1 LERSQEALAERKDNK
16 LSPFLLRKD
25 MFAPDQANDQQPPVH
40 TLPPFEQFL
49 LQFISIIYE
58 PVSTT
63 FLGNCLAGTDILI
76 PEVHRLTRKE
86 LILTISRL
94 REQEFLNELNQCPPR
109 LAEQLTRQ
117 AVAEGRFTDLAALIE
132 KKAPVSYLYGK
143 WATRCQRALRQ
154 FRIGLYLDDFD
165 KIDEAVTF
173 LEKHG
178 REHIGPEPPAVRIV
192 ARNFDAAWFGALPG
206 FQQFFLLNTIIHYS
220 MDNACH
226 FPAVIAYLE
235 DDEGITLSEDERV
248 PFQRMLAGYY
258 LLQGDFN
265 KLAALLAAHAE
276 AFQGSGFAGT
286 LAFLRG
292 QVEQAL
298 ELFEEDLVQ
307 LNKYA
312 GPEETFFFNITG
324 LFCIFS
330 LLIRN
335 TEQDRV
341 LISRAV
347 ALVLERCKGCP
358 EEVPF
363 RFLDAYV
370 RSIDGTLPDMRVLT
384 DQLKADK
391 RCVSTLVAVLSL
403 YWMGVEIPE
412 EFRDDLFS
420 LYRQAEKNGFFWLA
434 MEGAELLSALDP
446 EQKDPA
452 DAAKKLRKKNNCT
465 SIVHIISTDKTSWK
479 QSLQDLITVTSRS
492 RKPEKTSRLVWLAA
506 FDGENLTLSTKEQ
519 KKKGAGKWS
528 KGRGI
533 GLNRLMQPEDFDFL
547 TEQDLKICAAL
558 RQVGDINARNGGCE
572 FDMNKALPALVGHP
586 LVFLEKSGKIPVEIV
601 AGEPELM
608 VEEQDKHLFIHFLQ
622 DIGEGEVTV
631 WPETPTRFRVMEI
644 NDEHRR
650 VAEITGRDGLR
661 IPISASAQVLNA
673 IGNIA
678 SFMTVHSS
686 INVGSAEQ
694 GVHIV
699 ESDSTVHLHI
709 IPYGSG
715 FRLEMFVQPFSRRG
729 PYLKPGA
736 GVANLMAEVDKRR
749 MQTRRNLLLEEEK
762 AREVE
767 ESCPILDLAIDLEQ
781 ENDREWHMLDPEECL
796 QALLELEEIRDKVV
810 LEWPEGEKL
819 AVRRRAGVNQLN
831 LNIRTSQQNWFA
843 LSGHVKVD
851 QDEVIDLKSLLDKIR
866 ESHSRFIPLG
876 KGQFLALTQEFR
888 DRLEDL
894 IQFGDTKGSKDSE
907 EGEIQVH
914 PLAALA
920 LDDLTRQANTTTD
933 DGWREQLKRID
944 FIQDFVPEVPSTL
957 QAELRDYQA
966 EGFVWMARLAHL
978 GVGGCLADDM
988 GLGKTL
994 QSLAVILD
1002 RAENGPTLVI
1012 APTSVCLNWE
1022 QKAARFAPT
1031 LTLLT
1036 LTGGDR
1042 EAIVQGLGKRDIL
1055 VTSYTLLQ
1063 QEVELLETVS
1073 WQTIVLDE
1081 AQSIKNAA
1089 TKRSKAAMR
1098 LQAKFRLITTGT
1110 PIENHLGE
1118 LWNLFNFINRG
1129 LLGTYK
1135 QFNSRFGIPIEKHQD
1150 QAARRQL
1157 KKLIRPFMLRRIKS
1171 EVLDELPPRT
1181 EITLRVEMKKS
1192 EMQFYEAIRQQA
1204 IENIE
1209 SNGQKSGRH
1218 LQILAEIMRLRR
1230 ACCNPRLIDE
1240 NTKLSSSKLR
1250 VFAEVVEELLES
1262 RHKALVFSQF
1272 TGHLALICEY
1282 LDKEGVSYQYLDGTT
1297 PARERIKRVDAF
1309 QAGEGDLF
1317 LISLKAGGLGLN
1329 LTAADYVIHM
1339 DPWWNPAV
1347 EDQAADRAHRI
1358 GQTRPVTV
1366 YRLVTTDTIEEKIV
1380 QLHHEKRNLANSLLE
1395 GTDSGAR
1402 ISADELLELIR
1413 AS

>member
-1 LERSQEALAERKDNK
+1 
-16 LSPFLLRKD
+16 
-25 MFAPDQANDQQPPVH
+25 MFVPDQTNGQLPPVH

-58 PVSTT
+58 PVSVT
-63 FLGNCLAGTDILI
+63 FLGNCLVGTDIPI
-76 PEVHRLTRKE
+76 PEVHRLTSNE
-86 LILTISRL
+86 LESTINQL
-94 REQEFLNELNQCPPR
+94 REQNFLNELNQCPPH

-154 FRIGLYLDDFD
+154 FRIGMYSDDFD

-178 REHIGPEPPAVRIV
+178 REHTGPEPPAVRIV

-206 FQQFFLLNTIIHYS
+206 SQQFFLLNTIIHYS
-220 MDNACH
+220 MDKACH

-235 DDEGITLSEDERV
+235 DDESMTLSEDERV

-258 LLQGDFN
+258 LLQGN
-265 KLAALLAAHAE
+265 LEKLEALMTAHTE
-276 AFQGSGFAGT
+276 AFQGSGVAGT
-286 LAFLRG
+286 LAFLQG
-292 QVEQAL
+292 QVDQAL
-298 ELFEEDLVQ
+298 ELFEKDLAQ

-312 GPEETFFFNITG
+312 GPEGTFFFNITG
-324 LFCIFS
+324 LFCILS

-335 TEQDRV
+335 AEQDRI
-341 LISRAV
+341 LIRRAV

-370 RSIDGTLPDMRVLT
+370 RSVDGTLPDMRVLT
-384 DQLKADK
+384 DQLKDEE
-391 RCVSTLVAVLSL
+391 RCLSSLVAVLSL

-412 EFRDDLFS
+412 EFQNDILS
-420 LYRQAEKNGFFWLA
+420 LYQQAEKNDFFWLA
-434 MEGAELLSALDP
+434 MEGAELLSTLDP
-446 EQKDPA
+446 EQKNLA
-452 DAAKKLRKKNNCT
+452 EAAKKLRKRNNCI

-492 RKPEKTSRLVWLAA
+492 RKPEKTSRLVWLVE

-519 KKKGAGKWS
+519 KRKGIGKWS

-547 TEQDLKICAAL
+547 TEQDLKICVAL
-558 RQVGDINARNGGCE
+558 RQVGDINSRNGGCE
-572 FDMNKALPALVGHP
+572 FDMNEALPALVGHP

-608 VEEQDKHLFIHFLQ
+608 VEEQDEHLFIHFLQ
-622 DIGEGEVTV
+622 DIGEGKVTV
-631 WPETPTRFRVMEI
+631 WPETPTRFRIMEI
-644 NDEHRR
+644 NEEHKR

-694 GVHIV
+694 GVHVV
-699 ESDSTVHLHI
+699 ESDSTIHLHI

-767 ESCPILDLAIDLEQ
+767 ESCPILDLAVDLEQ

-796 QALLELEEIRDKVV
+796 QALLELEEIRDRVV

-831 LNIRTSQQNWFA
+831 LNIRTSQQNWFS

-894 IQFGDTKGSKDSE
+894 IQFGDTKGSKNSE

-933 DGWREQLKRID
+933 NGWREQLKRIA
-944 FIQDFVPEVPSTL
+944 FLQDFVPEVPSTL

-1002 RAENGPTLVI
+1002 RAEKGPSLVI

-1022 QKAARFAPT
+1022 QEAARFAPT

-1036 LTGGDR
+1036 LSGGDR

-1063 QEVELLETVS
+1063 QEVELLETIS
-1073 WQTIVLDE
+1073 WQTVVLDE

-1098 LQAKFRLITTGT
+1098 LNAKFRLITTGT

-1150 QAARRQL
+1150 HVARRQL

-1230 ACCNPRLIDE
+1230 ACCNPKLIDE
-1240 NTKLSSSKLR
+1240 NTKISSSKLR

-1262 RHKALVFSQF
+1262 HHKALVFSQF
-1272 TGHLALICEY
+1272 TGHLALIREY
-1282 LDKEGVSYQYLDGTT
+1282 LDKEGISYKYLDGTT

-1309 QAGEGDLF
+1309 QAGDGDLF

-1402 ISADELLELIR
+1402 VSADELLELIR

>member
-1 LERSQEALAERKDNK
+1 MSLPEQT
-16 LSPFLLRKD
+16 
-25 MFAPDQANDQQPPVH
+25 NDQLPPIH
-40 TLPPFEQFL
+40 TLPLFEQFL

-63 FLGNCLAGTDILI
+63 FLGNCLAGTDLPI
-76 PEVHRLTRKE
+76 PDVHRLTSHE
-86 LILTISRL
+86 LDSTIQQL
-94 REQEFLNELNQCPPR
+94 QDQGFLNALNQCPPS

-117 AVAEGRFTDLAALIE
+117 AVTEGRFADLAALIE

-143 WATRCQRALRQ
+143 WTTRCQRALRQ
-154 FRIGLYLDDFD
+154 FRIGLYGDDFD
-165 KIDEAVTF
+165 KVDEAVSF

-178 REHIGPEPPAVRIV
+178 AEHIGPEPPAVRII
-192 ARNFDAAWFGALPG
+192 ARNFDPAWFGSLPG
-206 FQQFFLLNTIIHYS
+206 FQQFFFLNTIIHYA
-220 MDNACH
+220 MDKSCH

-235 DDEGITLSEDERV
+235 DEDGMTLSEDEQV

-258 LLQGDFN
+258 LLQGDFD
-265 KLAALLAAHAE
+265 KLTALVKKRAE
-276 AFQGSGFAGT
+276 TFQGSGFAGT
-286 LAFLRG
+286 LAFLQG
-292 QVEQAL
+292 ETTKAL
-298 ELFEEDLVQ
+298 ELFEQDLAQ

-330 LLIRN
+330 LLARN
-335 TEQDRV
+335 TEKDRL
-341 LISRAV
+341 LIRRSV
-347 ALVLERCKGCP
+347 TLVLERCKGCP

-370 RSIDGTLPDMRVLT
+370 RSVDGTLPDMKVLT
-384 DQLKADK
+384 EQLKAED
-391 RCVSTLVAVLSL
+391 RGLSSLISVLSL
-403 YWMGVEIPE
+403 YWMGVEIPDE
-412 EFRDDLFS
+412 LQNDLIS
-420 LYRQAEKNGFFWLA
+420 LFQQAEKNGFSWFV
-434 MEGAELLSALDP
+434 MEVGELLNALKAGQNDMA
-446 EQKDPA
+446 EKA
-452 DAAKKLRKKNNCT
+452 RKLREQNNCT
-465 SIVHIISTDKTSWK
+465 SIIHIVSTDNTPWK
-479 QSLQDLITVTSRS
+479 QSLQELITVTSNS
-492 RKPEKTSRLVWLAA
+492 RKPEQTSRLIWLVQ
-506 FDGENLTLSTKEQ
+506 FDGESLSLSTKEQ
-519 KKKGAGKWS
+519 KKKRGGKWS

-547 TEQDLKICAAL
+547 TEQDIKICAAL

-572 FDMNKALPALVGHP
+572 FDMDEALPALVGHP
-586 LVFLEKSGKIPVEIV
+586 YVFLEKSGKTPVEIV

-608 VEEQDKHLFIHFLQ
+608 VEEKNEHLFIRFLQ
-622 DIGEGEVTV
+622 DIGKGKIAV
-631 WPETPTRFRVMEI
+631 WPETPTRFRIMEI
-644 NDEHRR
+644 NEQHRK
-650 VAEITGRDGLR
+650 VAEIINRDEMQSQG
-661 IPISASAQVLNA
+661 IPISASAQMLDV
-673 IGNIA
+673 IGNVA

-694 GVHIV
+694 GVQIV
-699 ESDSTVHLHI
+699 ESDSTIHLHI

-767 ESCPILDLAIDLEQ
+767 ESCPILDLAVDLEQ
-781 ENDREWHMLDPEECL
+781 ENDREWHMLDPDECL
-796 QALLELEEIRDKVV
+796 QALLELEEIRDRVV

-819 AVRRRAGVNQLN
+819 ALRRRAGVNQLN
-831 LNIRTSQQNWFA
+831 LNIRTSQQNWFS

-866 ESHSRFIPLG
+866 DSHSRFIPLG

-894 IQFGDTKGSKDSE
+894 IQFGETKGEKKSE
-907 EGEIQVH
+907 DGEIQVH

-920 LDDLTRQANTTTD
+920 LEDLTQQANTTAD
-933 DGWREQLKRID
+933 EGWREQLKRID
-944 FIQDFVPEVPSTL
+944 YVQNFVPEVPSTL

-966 EGFVWMARLAHL
+966 EGFIWMARLAHL

-994 QSLAVILD
+994 QSIAVILD
-1002 RAENGPTLVI
+1002 RAENGPSLVI
-1012 APTSVCLNWE
+1012 APTSVCMNWE
-1022 QKAARFAPT
+1022 QEVARFAPT
-1031 LTLLT
+1031 LTLKT
-1036 LTGGDR
+1036 LSGVDDR
-1042 EAIVQGLGKRDIL
+1042 KAIVQNLGKRDIL
-1055 VTSYTLLQ
+1055 ITSYTLLQ
-1063 QEVELLETVS
+1063 QEVDILETVS
-1073 WQTIVLDE
+1073 WETVVLDE

-1098 LQAKFRLITTGT
+1098 INAKFRLITTGT

-1129 LLGTYK
+1129 LLGSYK

-1157 KKLIRPFMLRRIKS
+1157 RKLIRPFMLRRIKS

-1181 EITLRVEMKKS
+1181 EISLRVEMKKS

-1209 SNGQKSGRH
+1209 TNGQKSGRH

-1230 ACCNPRLIDE
+1230 ACCNPKLIDKD
-1240 NTKLSSSKLR
+1240 TKISSSKLR
-1250 VFAEVVEELLES
+1250 VFAEVIEELLES

-1282 LDKEGVSYQYLDGTT
+1282 LDKEGISYKYLDGTT
-1297 PARERIKRVDAF
+1297 PSKERIKQVDAF

-1358 GQTRPVTV
+1358 GQKRPVTV
-1366 YRLVTTDTIEEKIV
+1366 YRLVTAGTIEEKIV

-1395 GTDSGAR
+1395 GTDTGAR

-1413 AS
+1413 ES

>member
-1 LERSQEALAERKDNK
+1 MPNSTKEQL
-16 LSPFLLRKD
+16 
-25 MFAPDQANDQQPPVH
+25 PPVQ
-40 TLPPFEQFL
+40 TLPLFEQFI
-49 LQFISIIYE
+49 LQFISIVYE

-63 FLGNCLAGTDILI
+63 FLGNCLAETDISI
-76 PEVHRLTRKE
+76 PEVHRLTSNELESTINGLRK
-86 LILTISRL
+86 
-94 REQEFLNELNQCPPR
+94 QGYLNELNQCPPH

-117 AVAEGRFTDLAALIE
+117 AVTEGRFADLAALIE
-132 KKAPVSYLYGK
+132 KNAPVSYLYGK

-154 FRIGLYLDDFD
+154 FRIGLYSEDFD
-165 KIDEAVTF
+165 KVDEAVTF
-173 LEKHG
+173 LEQHG
-178 REHIGPEPPAVRIV
+178 REHIGPEPPSVRVI
-192 ARNFDAAWFGALPG
+192 ARHFDAEWFGGLPG
-206 FQQFFLLNTIIHYS
+206 FQQFFLLNTIIKYA
-220 MDNACH
+220 MDTACH

-235 DDEGITLSEDERV
+235 DEEGMTLSEDERV
-248 PFQRMLAGYY
+248 PFHRMLAGYY
-258 LLQGDFN
+258 LLQGNFS
-265 KLAALLAAHAE
+265 KLETLLQDRVD

-286 LAFLRG
+286 LAFLQG
-292 QVEQAL
+292 EVNKAL
-298 ELFEEDLVQ
+298 ELFEQDLVQ

-312 GPEETFFFNITG
+312 GPEGTFFFNITG

-335 TEQDRV
+335 TEKDRI
-341 LISRAV
+341 LIRRSV
-347 ALVLERCKGCP
+347 ALVLERCKGCS

-370 RSIDGTLPDMRVLT
+370 RSVDGTLPDMRVLT
-384 DQLKADK
+384 DQLKAEE
-391 RCVSTLVAVLSL
+391 RGISSLIAVLAL

-412 EFRDDLFS
+412 EFRTELLS
-420 LYRQAEKNGFFWLA
+420 LYQQAQENSFFWLA
-434 MEGAELLSALDP
+434 MESAELLSTLDSSQQDLA
-446 EQKDPA
+446 EA
-452 DAAKKLRKKNNCT
+452 TKKLRKKHSYT
-465 SIVHIISTDKTSWK
+465 SIVHIVSTDTTSWK

-492 RKPEKTSRLVWLAA
+492 QKPEKTSRLVWLVH
-506 FDGENLTLSTKEQ
+506 FDGENLQLSAKEQ
-519 KKKGAGKWS
+519 RRKGAGKWS

-547 TEQDLKICAAL
+547 TEQDTKICAAL
-558 RQVGDINARNGGCE
+558 RQVGDVNSRNGGCE
-572 FDMNKALPALVGHP
+572 FEMDEALPALIGHP
-586 LVFLEKSGKIPVEIV
+586 YVFLEKSGSIPVEIV

-608 VEEQDKHLFIHFLQ
+608 VEEKDEHLFIHFLQ
-622 DIGEGEVTV
+622 DIGEGKVAV
-631 WPETPTRFRVMEI
+631 WPETPTRFRIMEI
-644 NDEHRR
+644 SDEHRR
-650 VAEITGRDGLR
+650 VAEIINRDEMQSEG
-661 IPISASAQVLNA
+661 IPISASAQMLDV
-673 IGNIA
+673 IGNVA

-686 INVGSAEQ
+686 INVGTAKQ
-694 GVHIV
+694 GVQVV
-699 ESDSTVHLHI
+699 EADSTIHLHI

-736 GVANLMAEVDKRR
+736 GVANLMAEVNSRR

-767 ESCPILDLAIDLEQ
+767 ESCPILDLAVDLEQ

-796 QALLELEEIRDKVV
+796 QALLELEEIRDRVV

-894 IQFGDTKGSKDSE
+894 IQFGDAKGTKDTGDD
-907 EGEIQVH
+907 EIQVH

-920 LDDLTRQANTTTD
+920 LEDLTQQANTEAD
-933 DGWREQLKRID
+933 EGWREQLKRINYV
-944 FIQDFVPEVPSTL
+944 QNFVPEVPSTL

-966 EGFVWMARLAHL
+966 EGYIWMARLAHL

-994 QSLAVILD
+994 QSIAVILD
-1002 RAENGPTLVI
+1002 RAENGPSLVI

-1022 QKAARFAPT
+1022 QEVARFAPT
-1031 LTLLT
+1031 LTLKT
-1036 LTGGDR
+1036 LSGMDDR
-1042 EAIVQGLGKRDIL
+1042 KAIVQNLGKRDIL
-1055 VTSYTLLQ
+1055 ITSYTLLQ
-1063 QEVELLETVS
+1063 QEVDLLETIS
-1073 WQTIVLDE
+1073 WQTVVLDE

-1089 TKRSKAAMR
+1089 TKRSKASMR
-1098 LQAKFRLITTGT
+1098 LRAKFRLITTGT

-1230 ACCNPRLIDE
+1230 ACCNPKLIDE
-1240 NTKLSSSKLR
+1240 NSKISSSKLQ

-1272 TGHLALICEY
+1272 TGHLALIREH
-1282 LDKEGVSYQYLDGTT
+1282 LDKEGISYQYLDGTT
-1297 PARERIKRVDAF
+1297 PAKERIKRVDAF

-1358 GQTRPVTV
+1358 GQKRPVTV

-1395 GTDSGAR
+1395 GTDAGAR

-1413 AS
+1413 GS

>member
-1 LERSQEALAERKDNK
+1 
-16 LSPFLLRKD
+16 
-25 MFAPDQANDQQPPVH
+25 MPDQTNDQLPPVH

-63 FLGNCLAGTDILI
+63 FLGNCLAGTDIPI
-76 PEVHRLTRKE
+76 PEVHRLTSNE
-86 LILTISRL
+86 LDSTINQL
-94 REQEFLNELNQCPPR
+94 REQQFLNELNQCPPH

-117 AVAEGRFTDLAALIE
+117 AVTEGRFTDLAALIE

-154 FRIGLYLDDFD
+154 FRIGLYSGDFD
-165 KIDEAVTF
+165 KVDEAVTF

-178 REHIGPEPPAVRIV
+178 REHTGPEPPAVRIT
-192 ARNFDAAWFGALPG
+192 ARNFDAAWFGTLPG

-220 MDNACH
+220 MDKVCH

-235 DDEGITLSEDERV
+235 DEEGMTLSEDERV
-248 PFQRMLAGYY
+248 PFRRMLAGYY
-258 LLQGDFN
+258 LLQGNFE
-265 KLAALLAAHAE
+265 KLASLLEAYAE

-286 LAFLRG
+286 LAFLEG
-292 QVEQAL
+292 QVDRAL
-298 ELFEEDLVQ
+298 ELFEEDLIQ

-312 GPEETFFFNITG
+312 GPEGTFFFNITG
-324 LFCIFS
+324 VFCILSF
-330 LLIRN
+330 LIRN
-335 TEQDRV
+335 TEKDRS
-341 LISRAV
+341 LIHRAV

-370 RSIDGTLPDMRVLT
+370 RSVDGTLPDMRVLT
-384 DQLKADK
+384 DQLSAEE
-391 RCVSTLVAVLSL
+391 RGLSSLIAVLSL
-403 YWMGVEIPE
+403 YWMGVEIPQE
-412 EFRDDLFS
+412 LQNDLLS
-420 LYRQAEKNGFFWLA
+420 LYQQAEQNSFFWLA
-434 MEGAELLSALDP
+434 MEGAELLGALDSN
-446 EQKDPA
+446 QADLA
-452 DAAKKLRKKNNCT
+452 DAAKILRKQYNCT
-465 SIVHIISTDKTSWK
+465 SIVHIIATDNNSWK

-492 RKPEKTSRLVWLAA
+492 RKPEKTSRLVWLVQ
-506 FDGENLTLSTKEQ
+506 FDGENLMLSAKEQ
-519 KKKGAGKWS
+519 KRKGAGKWS

-533 GLNRLMQPEDFDFL
+533 GLNRLMPPEDFDFL
-547 TEQDLKICAAL
+547 TEQDVKICAAL
-558 RQVGDINARNGGCE
+558 RQVGDPNSRNGGCE
-572 FDMNKALPALVGHP
+572 FDMNEALPALVGHP
-586 LVFLEKSGKIPVEIV
+586 LVFLEKSGKIPAEIV

-608 VEEQDKHLFIHFLQ
+608 VEEQDGHLFIHFLQ
-622 DIGEGEVTV
+622 DIGKGKVAV

-661 IPISASAQVLNA
+661 IPISASGQVLNA

-694 GVHIV
+694 GVQIV
-699 ESDSTVHLHI
+699 ESDSTIHLHI

-767 ESCPILDLAIDLEQ
+767 ESCPILDLAVDLEQ

-796 QALLELEEIRDKVV
+796 QALLELEEIRDRVV
-810 LEWPEGEKL
+810 LEWPEGERL

-894 IQFGDTKGSKDSE
+894 IQFGDNKGSKGSKDG
-907 EGEIQVH
+907 EGAEDGEVQVH

-920 LDDLTRQANTTTD
+920 LDDLTRQANTNAD
-933 DGWREQLKRID
+933 EGWREQLKRIN
-944 FIQDFVPEVPSTL
+944 FVQDFVPEVPSTL

-1002 RAENGPTLVI
+1002 RAENGPSLVI

-1022 QKAARFAPT
+1022 QEAARFAPT
-1031 LTLLT
+1031 LTLHT
-1036 LTGGDR
+1036 LTGVDR

-1063 QEVELLETVS
+1063 QEVDLLETVS
-1073 WQTIVLDE
+1073 WRTVVLDE

-1098 LQAKFRLITTGT
+1098 LKAKFRLITTGT

-1118 LWNLFNFINRG
+1118 LWNLFNFINCG

-1150 QAARRQL
+1150 HAARRQL

-1240 NTKLSSSKLR
+1240 SSKISSSKLQ

-1282 LDKEGVSYQYLDGTT
+1282 LDKEGVSYKYLDGTT

-1358 GQTRPVTV
+1358 GQKRPVTV

-1395 GTDSGAR
+1395 GTDTGAR

>member
-1 LERSQEALAERKDNK
+1 
-16 LSPFLLRKD
+16 
-25 MFAPDQANDQQPPVH
+25 M
-40 TLPPFEQFL
+40 
-49 LQFISIIYE
+49 
-58 PVSTT
+58 
-63 FLGNCLAGTDILI
+63 
-76 PEVHRLTRKE
+76 
-86 LILTISRL
+86 
-94 REQEFLNELNQCPPR
+94 
-109 LAEQLTRQ
+109 
-117 AVAEGRFTDLAALIE
+117 
-132 KKAPVSYLYGK
+132 
-143 WATRCQRALRQ
+143 
-154 FRIGLYLDDFD
+154 
-165 KIDEAVTF
+165 
-173 LEKHG
+173 
-178 REHIGPEPPAVRIV
+178 
-192 ARNFDAAWFGALPG
+192 
-206 FQQFFLLNTIIHYS
+206 
-220 MDNACH
+220 
-226 FPAVIAYLE
+226 
-235 DDEGITLSEDERV
+235 
-248 PFQRMLAGYY
+248 
-258 LLQGDFN
+258 
-265 KLAALLAAHAE
+265 
-276 AFQGSGFAGT
+276 
-286 LAFLRG
+286 
-292 QVEQAL
+292 
-298 ELFEEDLVQ
+298 
-307 LNKYA
+307 
-312 GPEETFFFNITG
+312 
-324 LFCIFS
+324 
-330 LLIRN
+330 
-335 TEQDRV
+335 
-341 LISRAV
+341 
-347 ALVLERCKGCP
+347 
-358 EEVPF
+358 
-363 RFLDAYV
+363 
-370 RSIDGTLPDMRVLT
+370 
-384 DQLKADK
+384 
-391 RCVSTLVAVLSL
+391 
-403 YWMGVEIPE
+403 
-412 EFRDDLFS
+412 
-420 LYRQAEKNGFFWLA
+420 
-434 MEGAELLSALDP
+434 
-446 EQKDPA
+446 
-452 DAAKKLRKKNNCT
+452 
-465 SIVHIISTDKTSWK
+465 
-479 QSLQDLITVTSRS
+479 
-492 RKPEKTSRLVWLAA
+492 
-506 FDGENLTLSTKEQ
+506 
-519 KKKGAGKWS
+519 
-528 KGRGI
+528 
-533 GLNRLMQPEDFDFL
+533 
-547 TEQDLKICAAL
+547 
-558 RQVGDINARNGGCE
+558 
-572 FDMNKALPALVGHP
+572 
-586 LVFLEKSGKIPVEIV
+586 
-601 AGEPELM
+601 
-608 VEEQDKHLFIHFLQ
+608 
-622 DIGEGEVTV
+622 
-631 WPETPTRFRVMEI
+631 
-644 NDEHRR
+644 
-650 VAEITGRDGLR
+650 
-661 IPISASAQVLNA
+661 
-673 IGNIA
+673 
-678 SFMTVHSS
+678 
-686 INVGSAEQ
+686 NVGNDEQ
-694 GVHIV
+694 GVQVV
-699 ESDSTVHLHI
+699 ESDSTIHLHI

-736 GVANLMAEVDKRR
+736 GVANLLAEVDKRR

-767 ESCPILDLAIDLEQ
+767 ESCPILDLAVDLEQ

-831 LNIRTSQQNWFA
+831 LNIRTSQQNWFS

-894 IQFGDTKGSKDSE
+894 IQFGDIKGSKSKGSKGSKGSKKKDAQDAEESE
-907 EGEIQVH
+907 IKVH

-920 LDDLTRQANTTTD
+920 LDDLTRQANTQAD
-933 DGWREQLKRID
+933 KGWQEQLKRIN

-994 QSLAVILD
+994 QSIAVILD
-1002 RAENGPTLVI
+1002 RAEQGPSLVI

-1022 QKAARFAPT
+1022 QEVARFAPT
-1031 LTLLT
+1031 LTMKT
-1036 LTGGDR
+1036 LSGVDR
-1042 EAIVQGLGKRDIL
+1042 ELVVKELKKRDIL

-1063 QEVELLETVS
+1063 QEVKLLETVS

-1098 LQAKFRLITTGT
+1098 LKAKFRLITTGT

-1150 QAARRQL
+1150 HAARRQL

-1209 SNGQKSGRH
+1209 SNGEKSGRH

-1230 ACCNPRLIDE
+1230 TCCNPKLIDE
-1240 NTKLSSSKLR
+1240 NTKISSSKLQ
-1250 VFAEVVEELLES
+1250 VFAEVVEELLDS

-1272 TGHLALICEY
+1272 TGHLALICEH
-1282 LDKEGVSYQYLDGTT
+1282 LDKEGISYQYLDGTT

-1358 GQTRPVTV
+1358 GQKRPVTV
-1366 YRLVTTDTIEEKIV
+1366 YRLVTTNTIEEKIV

-1395 GTDSGAR
+1395 GTDTGAR

-1413 AS
+1413 GN

>member
-1 LERSQEALAERKDNK
+1 
-16 LSPFLLRKD
+16 
-25 MFAPDQANDQQPPVH
+25 MDQLPPVK
-40 TLPPFEQFL
+40 TLPLFEQFL

-63 FLGNCLAGTDILI
+63 FLGNCLAGTDIPV
-76 PEVHRLTRKE
+76 PELHRLTSNE
-86 LILTISRL
+86 LKSTIKRL
-94 REQEFLNELNQCPPR
+94 REQKFLNDLNQCPPC

-117 AVAEGRFTDLAALIE
+117 AVTEGRFSDLAALIE

-143 WATRCQRALRQ
+143 WVTRCQRALRQ
-154 FRIGLYLDDFD
+154 FRIGLYSGDFD
-165 KIDEAVTF
+165 KVDEAVTF
-173 LEKHG
+173 LEQHG
-178 REHIGPEPPAVRIV
+178 REHIGSEPLAVRII
-192 ARNFDAAWFGALPG
+192 ARNFDPAWFGSLPG
-206 FQQFFLLNTIIHYS
+206 FQQFFLLNTIVKYS
-220 MDNACH
+220 MDTVCH

-235 DDEGITLSEDERV
+235 DDKGMTLSEDERV
-248 PFQRMLAGYY
+248 PFHRMLAGYY
-258 LLQGDFN
+258 LLQGN
-265 KLAALLAAHAE
+265 LKQLEALLAAHEE

-286 LAFLRG
+286 LAFLQG
-292 QVEQAL
+292 ETDKAS
-298 ELFEEDLVQ
+298 ELFEQDLAR

-312 GPEETFFFNITG
+312 GPEGTFFFNING

-330 LLIRN
+330 LLMRN
-335 TEQDRV
+335 TEKDR
-341 LISRAV
+341 LFIRRSI
-347 ALVLERCKGCP
+347 ALVLEHCKGCP
-358 EEVPF
+358 EEISF

-370 RSIDGTLPDMRVLT
+370 QSIDGTLPDMLVLT
-384 DQLKADK
+384 EQLEAEE
-391 RCVSTLVAVLSL
+391 RGLSSLLAVLSL

-412 EFRDDLFS
+412 EFQNELLS
-420 LYRQAEKNGFFWLA
+420 LYRQAKKNQFFWLA
-434 MEGAELLSALDP
+434 MEGAELLTVLEP
-446 EQKDPA
+446 EQKKLA
-452 DAAKKLRKKNNCT
+452 RTVKKMRRQHNCT
-465 SIVHIISTDKTSWK
+465 SIIHIVSTDSNSWK

-492 RKPEKTSRLVWLAA
+492 RKPEKNSRLVWLVH
-506 FDGENLTLSTKEQ
+506 FEGDTLQLSAKEQ
-519 KKKGAGKWS
+519 KRKKAGKWS

-533 GLNRLMQPEDFDFL
+533 GLNRLMSTEEFNFL
-547 TEQDLKICAAL
+547 TEQDKKICAAL
-558 RQVGDINARNGGCE
+558 RQVGDVNSRNGGCE
-572 FDMNKALPALVGHP
+572 FDMDEALPALTGHP

-608 VEEQDKHLFIHFLQ
+608 VVEQDEHLFIHFLQ
-622 DIGEGEVTV
+622 DIGQGKVAV
-631 WPETPTRFRVMEI
+631 WPETPTRFRIMEI

-650 VAEITGRDGLR
+650 VAEIINRDEMQSQG
-661 IPISASAQVLNA
+661 IPVSASAQLLNA

-686 INVGSAEQ
+686 INVGATEQ
-694 GVHIV
+694 GVQLV
-699 ESDSTVHLHI
+699 ESDSTIHLHI

-736 GVANLMAEVDKRR
+736 GVANLMAEVNGRR

-767 ESCPILDLAIDLEQ
+767 ESCPILDLAVDLEQ

-796 QALLELEEIRDKVV
+796 QALLELEEIRDRVV

-843 LSGHVKVD
+843 LSGHVKVE

-876 KGQFLALTQEFR
+876 KGHFLALTQEFR

-894 IQFGDTKGSKDSE
+894 IQFGDTKGGKNTDDD
-907 EGEIQVH
+907 EIRVH

-920 LDDLTRQANTTTD
+920 LEDLTRQADTKAD
-933 DGWREQLKRID
+933 EGWQEQLKRID
-944 FIQDFVPEVPSTL
+944 FIQNFVPEVPSTL

-966 EGFVWMARLAHL
+966 EGFIWMARLAHL

-994 QSLAVILD
+994 QSIAVILD
-1002 RAENGPTLVI
+1002 RAGNGPSLVI

-1022 QKAARFAPT
+1022 QEVTRFAPT
-1031 LTLLT
+1031 LTLQT
-1036 LTGGDR
+1036 LAGGDR
-1042 EAIVQGLGKRDIL
+1042 EAIVQDLGKRDIL
-1055 VTSYTLLQ
+1055 ITSYTLLQ

-1073 WQTIVLDE
+1073 WQTVVLDE

-1098 LQAKFRLITTGT
+1098 LRAKFRLITTGT

-1118 LWNLFNFINRG
+1118 LWNLFDFINRG
-1129 LLGTYK
+1129 LLGTFK

-1230 ACCNPRLIDE
+1230 ACCNPKLIDE
-1240 NTKLSSSKLR
+1240 NTKISSSKLQ
-1250 VFAEVVEELLES
+1250 VFAEVVEELLDS

-1272 TGHLALICEY
+1272 TGHLALIREY

-1297 PARERIKRVDAF
+1297 PAKERIKRVDAF

-1358 GQTRPVTV
+1358 GQKRPVTV
-1366 YRLVTTDTIEEKIV
+1366 YRLVTSDTIEEKIV
-1380 QLHHEKRNLANSLLE
+1380 RLHHEKRNLANSLLE
-1395 GTDSGAR
+1395 GTDTGAR
-1402 ISADELLELIR
+1402 ISADELLDLIR
-1413 AS
+1413 GT

>member
-1 LERSQEALAERKDNK
+1 
-16 LSPFLLRKD
+16 
-25 MFAPDQANDQQPPVH
+25 MDQ
-40 TLPPFEQFL
+40 
-49 LQFISIIYE
+49 
-58 PVSTT
+58 
-63 FLGNCLAGTDILI
+63 
-76 PEVHRLTRKE
+76 
-86 LILTISRL
+86 L
-94 REQEFLNELNQCPPR
+94 REQHFLNELNQCPPH

-117 AVAEGRFTDLAALIE
+117 AVAEGRFTDLAELIE

-154 FRIGLYLDDFD
+154 FRIGMYSDNFD

-178 REHIGPEPPAVRIV
+178 QEHIGPEPPAVRIV
-192 ARNFDAAWFGALPG
+192 ARNFDAAWFGGLPG

-220 MDNACH
+220 MDTACH

-258 LLQGDFN
+258 LLQGNFEQ
-265 KLAALLAAHAE
+265 LEALLAAHTE

-286 LAFLRG
+286 LAFLQG

-298 ELFEEDLVQ
+298 ELFEEDLGQ

-312 GPEETFFFNITG
+312 GPEGTFFFNITG

-335 TEQDRV
+335 TEQDRL

-370 RSIDGTLPDMRVLT
+370 RSINGTMPDMRVLT
-384 DQLKADK
+384 DQLKAEK
-391 RCVSTLVAVLSL
+391 RCLSSLVAALSL
-403 YWMGVEIPE
+403 YWMGVETPE
-412 EFRDDLFS
+412 EFQDDLFS
-420 LYRQAEKNGFFWLA
+420 LYQQAEKNGFFWLA
-434 MEGAELLSALDP
+434 MEGAELLGALDP
-446 EQKDPA
+446 EQKDLTE
-452 DAAKKLRKKNNCT
+452 AAKELRKKNNCT
-465 SIVHIISTDKTSWK
+465 SIVHIISTDNNSWK

-492 RKPEKTSRLVWLAA
+492 RKPEKTSRLVWLVE

-519 KKKGAGKWS
+519 KKKGVGKWS

-547 TEQDLKICAAL
+547 TEQDMKICAAL
-558 RQVGDINARNGGCE
+558 RQVGDINSRNGGCE
-572 FDMNKALPALVGHP
+572 FDMNEALPALVGHP

-608 VEEQDKHLFIHFLQ
+608 VEEQDEHLFIHFLQ
-622 DIGEGEVTV
+622 DIGEGKVTV

-650 VAEITGRDGLR
+650 VAEIISRDEIQGQG

-694 GVHIV
+694 GVQVV
-699 ESDSTVHLHI
+699 ESDSTIHLHI

-796 QALLELEEIRDKVV
+796 QALLELEEIRDRVV

-831 LNIRTSQQNWFA
+831 LNIRTSQQNWFS

-907 EGEIQVH
+907 DGEIQVH

-920 LDDLTRQANTTTD
+920 LDDLTRQANTETD

-957 QAELRDYQA
+957 LAELRDYQA

-1002 RAENGPTLVI
+1002 RAENGPSLVI

-1022 QKAARFAPT
+1022 QEAARFAPT
-1031 LTLLT
+1031 LTLHT
-1036 LTGGDR
+1036 LTGVDR
-1042 EAIVQGLGKRDIL
+1042 EAIVQSLGKRDIL

-1063 QEVELLETVS
+1063 QEVDLLETIS
-1073 WQTIVLDE
+1073 WQTVVLDE

-1089 TKRSKAAMR
+1089 TKRSKASMR
-1098 LQAKFRLITTGT
+1098 LNAKFRLITTGT

-1150 QAARRQL
+1150 HAARRQL

-1230 ACCNPRLIDE
+1230 ACCNPKLIDE
-1240 NTKLSSSKLR
+1240 HTKISSSKLR

-1262 RHKALVFSQF
+1262 HHKALVFSQF
-1272 TGHLALICEY
+1272 TGHLALIREH
-1282 LDKEGVSYQYLDGTT
+1282 LDKQGISYKYLDGTT
-1297 PARERIKRVDAF
+1297 PARERIRRVDAF
-1309 QAGEGDLF
+1309 QAGDGDLF

-1402 ISADELLELIR
+1402 VSADELLELIR